1 MKTQNTKRK
10 TTKTELLNALDSFR
24 YTMDWVTGG
33 TAEETRRQAPH
44 AIIEL
49 QAKADAIT
57 AMLGNLN
64 KVAANSGFWVERAK
78 TIPARLEKYRAMY
91 LQNA

>member
-1 MKTQNTKRK
+1 MKTNTTKK

-24 YTMDWVTGG
+24 YSMDWVTGG
-33 TAEETRRQAPH
+33 TAEETRRQAPS
-44 AIIEL
+44 AIINL

-57 AMLGNLN
+57 AMLGNLS
-64 KVAANSGFWVERAK
+64 KAAANSGYWVEYAK
-78 TIPARLEKYRAMY
+78 TIPSRLEKYRAIY